1 MCIVLGCPLH
11 HKTKC
16 CSLCGCRSK
25 SDHRK
30 LCLCQNS
37 GGNLENEGHN
47 NVGCNVRK
55 DVGKDNPQ
63 HAVAGQFGKVYM
75 VTVSKRN
82 NLGTYRT
89 CCPRPCGN
97 SDQECHHHDSPLRLT
112 YAVGDEDQENEGWDN
127 GEQVGKEQNQVVHKT
142 SKVTCKK
149 SEEQSDHSCNDS
161 RNQTNFQG

>member
-1 MCIVLGCPLH
+1 
-11 HKTKC
+11 
-16 CSLCGCRSK
+16 
-25 SDHRK
+25 
-30 LCLCQNS
+30 
-37 GGNLENEGHN
+37 
-47 NVGCNVRK
+47 
-55 DVGKDNPQ
+55 
-63 HAVAGQFGKVYM
+63 M

-82 NLGTYRT
+82 NLGTYGT

-149 SEEQSDHSCNDS
+149 SEEQSDHGCNDS